1 MIPFRLPFSLDH
13 SDPRA
18 SVVASQGRGNGR
30 RRGRGSS
37 LVGNGNGNG
46 RGREA
51 GYTLV
56 MLVIMITI
64 LSISMGVAVQTA
76 SFQMRRER
84 EAELI
89 FRGEQFVEAIRL
101 FKLKYG
107 RYPMRL
113 KEIYEAKPR
122 VIRKKW
128 KDPITDSENWGLV
141 FLGQEGNRLGQQSR
155 NRMGGPAGGAVD
167 DSGARPISTQTPFGV
182 PQPSLGQDQ
191 EGPGGVRSETG
202 EDPTGLGA
210 VDADRKVGPIV
221 GIHSTSCDESIKVYE
236 GHTTY
241 CEWKFIYREQ
251 PQVSGAQRGRGGPP
265 ANRGLHPGDWLNKEP
280 GEGDPSSGGAGGS
293 EPPPPIQTPARP

>member
-1 MIPFRLPFSLDH
+1 MSILVEDGSPAPQGS
-13 SDPRA
+13 A
-18 SVVASQGRGNGR
+18 VAGGK
-30 RRGRGSS
+30 
-37 LVGNGNGNG
+37 
-46 RGREA
+46 EA

-56 MLVIMITI
+56 MLVIMIAI

-101 FKLKYG
+101 FKAKYG

-113 KEIYEAKPR
+113 KEIYEANPR

-128 KDPITDSENWGLV
+128 KDPITDSENWGLI
-141 FLGQEGNRLGQQSR
+141 FLGQEGNRLGQQGR
-155 NRMGGPAGGAVD
+155 GALGPAAAAET
-167 DSGARPISTQTPFGV
+167 GARPISTQTPFGQR
-182 PQPSLGQDQ
+182 QPSLGED
-191 EGPGGVRSETG
+191 GDGTDSTRSGTG
-202 EDPTGLGA
+202 DDPTGLGP

-221 GIHSTSCDESIKVYE
+221 GVHSTSCDESIKVYE

-251 PQVSGAQRGRGGPP
+251 PQVGGTQRGRRGPP
-265 ANRGLHPGDWLNKEP
+265 TNRGIHPSDWINTEP
-280 GEGDPSSGGAGGS
+280 GEGGSGSGGLGGS
-293 EPPPPIQTPARP
+293 EAPPPIRTPPRP